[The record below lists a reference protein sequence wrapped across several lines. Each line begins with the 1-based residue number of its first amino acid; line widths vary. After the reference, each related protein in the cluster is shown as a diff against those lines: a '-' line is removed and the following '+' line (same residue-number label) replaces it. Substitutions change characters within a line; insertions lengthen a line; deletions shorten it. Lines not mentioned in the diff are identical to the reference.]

1 MSLWKWNDVE
11 LEIDM
16 EDYDFL
22 QKYEKAFASLEK
34 RESELQKVGKQ
45 AVFVKEYCELFYRLF
60 DDIFGAGTGD
70 KLFAGKKNARIC
82 EECYSAFIAECNKC
96 TLEANKRRNAMMN
109 KYRPNRAQR
118 RAAGKK

>member
-22 QKYEKAFASLEK
+22 QKYERAFDAMGIKEEK
-34 RESELQKVGKQ
+34 LKKIGTQSEIM
-45 AVFVKEYCELFYRLF
+45 KEYCDMFYRLF
-60 DDIFGAGTGD
+60 DDIFGPGTGD
-70 KLFAGKKNARIC
+70 KLFNGKRNVQLC
-82 EECYSAFIAECNKC
+82 EECYMDFISECQKGV
-96 TLEANKRRNAMMN
+96 LDANKRKNAMMN
-109 KYRPNRAQR
+109 KFKPNRTQR

>member
-22 QKYEKAFASLEK
+22 QKYEKAFDAMGIQEEK
-34 RESELQKVGKQ
+34 IQKIGKRSEIM
-45 AVFVKEYCELFYRLF
+45 KEYCDMFYRLF
-60 DDIFGAGTGD
+60 DDIFGDGTGE
-70 KLFAGKKNARIC
+70 KLFKGKRNVRTC
-82 EECYSAFIAECNKC
+82 EECYVSFITECKAEV
-96 TLEANKRRNAMMN
+96 LEANKRKNTMMG
-109 KYRPNRAQR
+109 KFKPNRAQR

>member
-22 QKYEKAFASLEK
+22 QKYEKAFDAMGIKEEK
-34 RESELQKVGKQ
+34 LKKIGAQSEIME
-45 AVFVKEYCELFYRLF
+45 EYCDMFYQLF
-60 DDIFGAGTGD
+60 DDIFGPGTGD
-70 KLFAGKKNARIC
+70 KLFGGKKNARIC
-82 EECYSAFIAECNKC
+82 EECYSEFIAECNKRV
-96 TLEANKRRNAMMN
+96 LEVNKRRNAMMN
-109 KYRPNRAQR
+109 KFKPNRAQR

>member
-22 QKYEKAFASLEK
+22 QKYEQAFASLEK
-34 RESELQKVGKQ
+34 KEAELQKVGKQ
-45 AVFVKEYCELFYRLF
+45 AVIIKEYCDMFYQLF
-60 DDIFGAGTGD
+60 DDIFGPDTGE
-70 KLFAGKKNARIC
+70 KLFGGKKNARIC
-82 EECYSAFIAECNKC
+82 EECYSDFITECNKRVAE
-96 TLEANKRRNAMMN
+96 TNKRRNAMVN
-109 KYRPNRAQR
+109 KFKPNRAQR

>member
-22 QKYEKAFASLEK
+22 QKYEKAFDVMGVKE
-34 RESELQKVGKQ
+34 EELKKTGTRSGI
-45 AVFVKEYCELFYRLF
+45 VKEYCDMFYRLF
-60 DDIFGAGTGD
+60 DDIFGDGTGE
-70 KLFAGKKNARIC
+70 KLFLGERNVRIC
-82 EECYSAFIAECNKC
+82 EECYTDFIAECQKC
-96 TLEANKRRNAMMN
+96 VLEANKRKNAMMS
-109 KYRPNRAQR
+109 KFKPNRAQR

>member
-22 QKYEKAFASLEK
+22 HKYEKAFDAMGVQEEK
-34 RESELQKVGKQ
+34 LQKIGMQ
-45 AVFVKEYCELFYRLF
+45 SEIVKEYCEMFYRLF

-70 KLFAGKKNARIC
+70 KLFGGKKNIRIC
-82 EECYSAFIAECNKC
+82 EECYTSFISECQQSVQ
-96 TLEANKRRNAMMN
+96 EANRRKNAMMN
-109 KYRPNRAQR
+109 KFKPNRAQR

>member
-22 QKYEKAFASLEK
+22 QKYEKAFDAMGIKEEK
-34 RESELQKVGKQ
+34 LQKIGSQ
-45 AVFVKEYCELFYRLF
+45 SEIVKEYCEMFYQLF
-60 DDIFGAGTGD
+60 DDIFGSGTGD
-70 KLFAGKKNARIC
+70 KLFGGKKNVRIC
-82 EECYSAFIAECNKC
+82 EECYKDFIFECKKVVQ
-96 TLEANKRRNAMMN
+96 EANKRKNAMMN
-109 KYRPNRAQR
+109 KFKPNREQR

>member
-22 QKYEKAFASLEK
+22 QKYEMAFAAMEIREK
-34 RESELQKVGKQ
+34 ELQKVGKQ
-45 AVFVKEYCELFYRLF
+45 AVIIKEYCDMFYKLF
-60 DDIFGAGTGD
+60 DDIFGPGTGD
-70 KLFAGKKNARIC
+70 KLFDGKKNARIC
-82 EECYSAFIAECNKC
+82 EECYSDFIAECQKG
-96 TLEANKRRNAMMN
+96 TIEANKRKNAMMN
-109 KYRPNRAQR
+109 KFKPNRAQR

>member
-22 QKYEKAFASLEK
+22 QKYEMAFAAMEIQEK
-34 RESELQKVGKQ
+34 ELQKVGKQ
-45 AVFVKEYCELFYRLF
+45 AVIVKEYCDMFYKLF
-60 DDIFGAGTGD
+60 DDIFGPGTGE
-70 KLFAGKKNARIC
+70 KLFDGKKNARIC
-82 EECYSAFIAECNKC
+82 EECYSDFIAECQKG
-96 TLEANKRRNAMMN
+96 TIEANKRKNAMMN
-109 KYRPNRAQR
+109 KFKPNRAQR

>member
-22 QKYEKAFASLEK
+22 QKYEKAFNVMGVAEEK
-34 RESELQKVGKQ
+34 LKKIGAQSEI
-45 AVFVKEYCELFYRLF
+45 VKEYCEMFYQLF
-60 DDIFGAGTGD
+60 DDIFGQGTGN

-82 EECYSAFIAECNKC
+82 EECYEDFLTECNKS
-96 TLEANKRRNAMMN
+96 TIEANKRRNAMMN
-109 KYRPNRAQR
+109 KFKPNRAQR
-118 RAAGKK
+118 RASGKK

>member
-22 QKYEKAFASLEK
+22 QKYEKAFDAMGVKEEELK
-34 RESELQKVGKQ
+34 KIGTQSEI
-45 AVFVKEYCELFYRLF
+45 VKEYCDMFYRLF

-70 KLFAGKKNARIC
+70 KLFNGKRNVRLC
-82 EECYSAFIAECNKC
+82 EECYTDFIDECQKGV
-96 TLEANKRRNAMMN
+96 LDANKRKNAMMN
-109 KYRPNRAQR
+109 KFKPNRAQR
-118 RAAGKK
+118 RASGKK